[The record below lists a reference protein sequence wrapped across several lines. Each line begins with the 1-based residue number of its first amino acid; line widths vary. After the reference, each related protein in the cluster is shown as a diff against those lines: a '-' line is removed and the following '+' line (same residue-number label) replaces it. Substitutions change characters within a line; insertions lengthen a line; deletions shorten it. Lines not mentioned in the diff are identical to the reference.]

1 MTPIDGVFKVEQ
13 SAALELPPPAIAS
26 VRLVVK
32 SAGGRPLPDRILK
45 HATIGAMIVEQGD
58 FHASRY
64 IELRNLAE
72 KRDAEVF
79 DGTEHLLVSFWF
91 ALAAG
96 GLADRVD
103 PIVATSC
110 AQAEIAIAAGSHYE
124 VRFELEQPAVDQLEA
139 IVEEQV
145 LRRHVQ

>member
-110 AQAEIAIAAGSHYE
+110 AGRDRDRGGQPLRGAIRTGAAGG
-124 VRFELEQPAVDQLEA
+124 
-139 IVEEQV
+139 
-145 LRRHVQ
+145 